1 MKKLKSNRGI
11 TLPFTVVIMFFVAL
25 LMAALVGYASLSY
38 QISTRQIRLAEH
50 KIILENVMY
59 KYISDLT
66 GYNSDDELNGY
77 EVKNK
82 LENESNYDKRNE
94 LEIDYYYLK
103 KYWKIIMEYDEHQ
116 ENKLI
121 IELKDESNYINI
133 VLKAELEYSYSGTEI
148 IYKITKWG
156 F

>member
-25 LMAALVGYASLSY
+25 LMAALVGYVSLSY

-59 KYISDLT
+59 KYISDYISDLT
-66 GYNSDDELNGY
+66 ENNLEDGFDDNSSIIIDSYQYLNRY
-77 EVKNK
+77 F
-82 LENESNYDKRNE
+82 Y
-94 LEIDYYYLK
+94 LEIEKSSGEKKLK
-103 KYWKIIMEYDEHQ
+103 
-116 ENKLI
+116 
-121 IELKDESNYINI
+121 IELKDKYNYINI
-133 VLKAELEYSYSGTEI
+133 VLKAEITYEI
-148 IYKITKWG
+148 TYEITKWG

>member
-1 MKKLKSNRGI
+1 MKKLKSNQGI

-25 LMAALVGYASLSY
+25 LMAALVGYVSLSY

-59 KYISDLT
+59 YYLTENNLEDGFDDNSLKIIDSYQYLNRYFYLEIEKIS
-66 GYNSDDELNGY
+66 
-77 EVKNK
+77 
-82 LENESNYDKRNE
+82 YDK
-94 LEIDYYYLK
+94 
-103 KYWKIIMEYDEHQ
+103 
-116 ENKLI
+116 LI
-121 IELKDESNYINI
+121 KMKLKDKSNYINI
-133 VLKAELEYSYSGTEI
+133 VLKAELEYSDSGTKI

>member
-1 MKKLKSNRGI
+1 MKKLKSNQGI

-25 LMAALVGYASLSY
+25 LMAALVGYVSLSY

-59 KYISDLT
+59 NFLTENNLEDGFDDNSLKIIDSYQYLNRYFYLEIEKIS
-66 GYNSDDELNGY
+66 
-77 EVKNK
+77 
-82 LENESNYDKRNE
+82 YDK
-94 LEIDYYYLK
+94 
-103 KYWKIIMEYDEHQ
+103 
-116 ENKLI
+116 LI
-121 IELKDESNYINI
+121 KMKLKDKSNYINI
-133 VLKAELEYSYSGTEI
+133 VLKAELEYSDSGTKI

>member
-1 MKKLKSNRGI
+1 VGLVMKKLKSNRGI

-25 LMAALVGYASLSY
+25 LMAALVGYVSLSY

-66 GYNSDDELNGY
+66 GNNSDDEFNGY
-77 EVKNK
+77 DLK
-82 LENESNYDKRNE
+82 
-94 LEIDYYYLK
+94 ID
-103 KYWKIIMEYDEHQ
+103 ISDD
-116 ENKLI
+116 KLI
-121 IELKDESNYINI
+121 IELKDNSNYINI
-133 VLKAELEYSYSGTEI
+133 VLKAELEYSDSETEI
-148 IYKITKWG
+148 TYKITKWG

>member
-1 MKKLKSNRGI
+1 MKKLKSNQGI

-25 LMAALVGYASLSY
+25 LMAALVGYVSLSY

-59 KYISDLT
+59 YYLTENNLEDGFDDNSLKIIDSYQYLNRYFYLEIEKIS
-66 GYNSDDELNGY
+66 
-77 EVKNK
+77 
-82 LENESNYDKRNE
+82 YDK
-94 LEIDYYYLK
+94 
-103 KYWKIIMEYDEHQ
+103 
-116 ENKLI
+116 LI
-121 IELKDESNYINI
+121 KMKLKDKSNYINI
-133 VLKAELEYSYSGTEI
+133 VLKAELKYSYSGTKI

>member
-25 LMAALVGYASLSY
+25 LMAALVGYVSLSY

-59 KYISDLT
+59 NYISDLSKNNLED
-66 GYNSDDELNGY
+66 GFDDNSSKIIDSYQYLNRY
-77 EVKNK
+77 FN
-82 LENESNYDKRNE
+82 
-94 LEIDYYYLK
+94 LEIE
-103 KYWKIIMEYDEHQ
+103 IISDEDKLD
-116 ENKLI
+116 KLI

-133 VLKAELEYSYSGTEI
+133 VLKAELQYSDSGTGIE
-148 IYKITKWG
+148 ITKWG
-156 F
+156 FK

>member
-25 LMAALVGYASLSY
+25 LMAALVGYVSLSY

-59 KYISDLT
+59 NYLTENNLGDGFNDYYLEIENISD
-66 GYNSDDELNGY
+66 D
-77 EVKNK
+77 
-82 LENESNYDKRNE
+82 
-94 LEIDYYYLK
+94 
-103 KYWKIIMEYDEHQ
+103 
-116 ENKLI
+116 KLI
-121 IELKDESNYINI
+121 IKLNDKSNYINI
-133 VLKAELEYSYSGTEI
+133 VLKAELKYSYSESEI
-148 IYKITKWG
+148 IYEITKWG

>member
-25 LMAALVGYASLSY
+25 LMAALVGYVSLSY

-59 KYISDLT
+59 NYISDLSKNNLED
-66 GYNSDDELNGY
+66 GFNDNSSKIIDSY
-77 EVKNK
+77 QY
-82 LENESNYDKRNE
+82 SNRYFY
-94 LEIDYYYLK
+94 LEIE
-103 KYWKIIMEYDEHQ
+103 KISDENK
-116 ENKLI
+116 NKLI
-121 IELKDESNYINI
+121 IELKDTSNYINI